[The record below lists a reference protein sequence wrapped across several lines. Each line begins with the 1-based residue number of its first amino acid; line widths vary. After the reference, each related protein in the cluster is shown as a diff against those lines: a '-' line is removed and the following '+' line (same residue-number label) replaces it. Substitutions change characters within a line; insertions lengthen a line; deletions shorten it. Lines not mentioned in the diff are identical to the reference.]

1 MYAPASEPYEPYEA
15 YEAWNA
21 PPRTAPRDENAA
33 LYASGAVIVAP
44 NAGIHYARARLGP
57 GNEAMAG
64 GASPAPRGLTGGAMG
79 KFIAGLSP
87 SFAAAAMG
95 EPAPG
100 GPALYTP
107 AEASATF
114 GALRSAPPDAPRDQS
129 EGAAAT

>member
-1 MYAPASEPYEPYEA
+1 MHAPENEPR
-15 YEAWNA
+15 NA
-21 PPRTAPRDENAA
+21 REEDNAA

-44 NAGIHYARARLGP
+44 NAGIRYSRARLGP

-79 KFIAGLSP
+79 KYAAGLSP

-100 GPALYTP
+100 GLTFYTP
-107 AEASATF
+107 AEAATTF
-114 GALRSAPPDAPRDQS
+114 PTRPAAPPDATPDHG
-129 EGAAAT
+129 EGARAP